1 MAQRRAVA
9 WRWYRHQVLAGY
21 DFVAFDFDGT
31 LVDFVS
37 ADALALEAVR
47 QQHAPLVDAQKFRQ
61 AAIEEI
67 IHFHEEVALGTA
79 VGADMHRTR
88 LERTLKRFCLSTPNP
103 VDRYRAHLIDAS
115 VPMAGADELLG
126 QLRARG
132 VPVAIVSNAYD
143 ADEQRARIK
152 RAFPHIDFA
161 AIVIGSE
168 CAAPKPDRA
177 PFDRLVDLL
186 GRQPEHGIYIGDIP
200 AYDIPGAAAT
210 GLATLI
216 VTNLRDRA
224 RTAAD
229 AGAQVVHELSALLV
243 R

>member
-1 MAQRRAVA
+1 M
-9 WRWYRHQVLAGY
+9 LAGY

-47 QQHAPLVDAQKFRQ
+47 QQHAPLIDAQKFRQ
-61 AAIEEI
+61 SAIEEI
-67 IHFHEEVALGTA
+67 IHCHEEVALGIA

-88 LERTLKRFCLSTPNP
+88 LERTLKRFGFSTPNP

-115 VPMAGADELLG
+115 VPMAGADELLR
-126 QLRARG
+126 QLGARSIPG
-132 VPVAIVSNAYD
+132 AIVSNAYD

-161 AIVIGSE
+161 VIVIGSE
-168 CAAPKPDRA
+168 CTAPKPDRA

-186 GRQPEHGIYIGDIP
+186 GEQTEHGVYIGDIP
-200 AYDIPGAAAT
+200 AYDIPGAAAI
-210 GLATLI
+210 GLDTLI

-224 RTAAD
+224 RMAVD
-229 AGAQVVHELSALLV
+229 AGAQVVNDLRALLE